1 MCPEAS
7 RTVTVSWRAV
17 WPRSVAVQVNS
28 PPGATTLKTGGLHT
42 TETGSCSCDPICCPM
57 VAAAWLLTT
66 IASAGW
72 MLYRPLDEVTVPL
85 RLTLSPSSEAE
96 HENFVP
102 FFSLIPPG
110 HITLTPLTGY
120 RDFSW
125 AAISESRL
133 FVFNV

>member
-1 MCPEAS
+1 
-7 RTVTVSWRAV
+7 
-17 WPRSVAVQVNS
+17 
-28 PPGATTLKTGGLHT
+28 
-42 TETGSCSCDPICCPM
+42 M

-72 MLYRPLDEVTVPL
+72 MLYLPPDDVTMPL
-85 RLTLSPSSEAE
+85 RLTLWPSSEAE

-110 HITLTPLTGY
+110 HTTRTLLTGY

-125 AAISESRL
+125 VAISESRL
-133 FVFNV
+133 LVFNV